1 MSVIDE
7 IKNKAKANKKTIV
20 LPETTDMRTLTAAA
34 EVLSEGIAD
43 IILVGKKEE
52 IEERAKDLDI
62 SKATFVDPHNCENL
76 STYIESL
83 CEARKR
89 KGLLPE
95 DAKEIL
101 LSNPLFFGATM
112 VRVGDADGMVAGAI
126 NSSANVLRSALQVVK
141 TAPNTEI
148 VSAFMLMDTEARD
161 KGANGCFVFADCG
174 LDQNPN
180 PEQLAAIAASSAKTF
195 EQLIGETPK
204 VAMLSHSTCGS
215 AKHDD
220 VTKVVEATAIA
231 KEKYPQYLIC
241 GELQLDAAIVPEVAA
256 SKAPRESQ
264 VAGQANVLVFPDLDS
279 GNIGY
284 KLVQRL
290 GGAQAYGPITQG
302 IAKPVNDLSR
312 GCVASDIVGAVAITC
327 VQAAALEAE
336 K

>member
-1 MSVIDE
+1 MSFIDE
-7 IKNKAKANKKTIV
+7 IKEKAKANKKTIV
-20 LPETTDMRTLTAAA
+20 LPETSDIRTLTAAA
-34 EVLSEGIAD
+34 DILKEELAD
-43 IILVGKKEE
+43 IILVGKEDEIKEKAGE
-52 IEERAKDLDI
+52 LDV
-62 SKATFVDPHNCENL
+62 SKASFVNPAECENL
-76 STYIESL
+76 DTYIASL
-83 CEARKR
+83 CEARKS
-89 KGLLPE
+89 KGLMPE

-126 NSSANVLRSALQVVK
+126 NSSANVLRAALQVVK

-148 VSAFMLMDTEARD
+148 VSAFMLMDTQVKEM
-161 KGANGCFVFADCG
+161 GANGCFVFADCG
-174 LDQNPN
+174 LNQNPN
-180 PEQLAAIAASSAKTF
+180 PEQLAAIASSSAKTF
-195 EQLIGETPK
+195 EQLIGETAR

-256 SKAPRESQ
+256 SKAPRESE
-264 VAGQANVLVFPDLDS
+264 VAGKANVLVFPDLDA

-290 GGAQAYGPITQG
+290 GNAQAYGPITQG
-302 IAKPVNDLSR
+302 IAKPINDLSR
-312 GCVASDIVGAVAITC
+312 GCSASDIVGAVAITA

-336 K
+336 A

>member
-7 IKNKAKANKKTIV
+7 IKNKAKANKKTVV

-34 EVLSEGIAD
+34 EVLADGIAD
-43 IILVGKKEE
+43 VILVGKEEE
-52 IEERAKDLDI
+52 IKDRAGDLDI
-62 SKATFVDPHNCENL
+62 SAASFVDPNNCERL

-83 CEARKR
+83 CEARKS

-126 NSSANVLRSALQVVK
+126 NSSANVLRAALQVVK

-148 VSAFMLMDTEARD
+148 VSAFMLMDTPVRD

-174 LDQNPN
+174 LNQNPN

-264 VAGQANVLVFPDLDS
+264 VAGQANVLVFPDLDA

>member
-7 IKNKAKANKKTIV
+7 IKNKAKTNKKTVV

-34 EVLSEGIAD
+34 EVISEEIAD
-43 IILVGKKEE
+43 IILVGKEDE
-52 IEERAKDLDI
+52 IKAKAEGLDL
-62 SKATFVDPHNCENL
+62 SKASFVDPENCDRLN
-76 STYIESL
+76 TYIESL
-83 CEARKR
+83 CEARKS

-126 NSSANVLRSALQVVK
+126 NSSANVLRAALQVVK
-141 TAPNTEI
+141 TAPGTEI
-148 VSAFMLMDTEARD
+148 VSAFMLMDTKAKDMGE
-161 KGANGCFVFADCG
+161 NGCFVFADCG
-174 LDQNPN
+174 LNQNPN
-180 PEQLAAIAASSAKTF
+180 PEQLAAIASSSAKTV
-195 EQLIGETPK
+195 EQLIGATPR

-220 VTKVVEATAIA
+220 VTKVVEATNIA

-256 SKAPRESQ
+256 AKAPRSE
-264 VAGQANVLVFPDLDS
+264 VAGKANVLVFPDLDA

-290 GGAQAYGPITQG
+290 GGAQAFGPITQG

-327 VQAAALEAE
+327 VQAAALEAD